1 MINNHDK
8 VPDHSRKEAGAI
20 YNEIIK
26 MLSMEDSNKT
36 FSEKGVLSARL
47 KNLIALGSVL
57 AGQRSQDVASCVKE
71 SLRAGATREEIMEV
85 LRLAIVMA
93 EIPAKHYTEIVQSA
107 IKVFEAE
114 D

>member
-8 VPDHSRKEAGAI
+8 APDHSREETEAI

-26 MLSMEDSNKT
+26 MLSMEDSSKT

-47 KNLIALGSVL
+47 KNLIALGSAL

-93 EIPAKHYTEIVQSA
+93 EIPAKHYTEIVQNA
-107 IKVFEAE
+107 IKIFEAE